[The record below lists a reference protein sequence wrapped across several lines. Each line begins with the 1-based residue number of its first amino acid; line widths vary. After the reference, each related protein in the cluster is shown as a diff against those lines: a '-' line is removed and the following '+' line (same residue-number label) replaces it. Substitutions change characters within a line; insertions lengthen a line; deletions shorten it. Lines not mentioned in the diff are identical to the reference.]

1 MIDIQILEQALSPMN
16 CFEFAMS
23 AQAGAVDV
31 FIGTVRDQTQGK
43 KVIRLEYEA
52 YTPMAINE
60 LHKIAIQAM
69 QRWQVEKIAIHHR
82 VGKLLV
88 GDIAVVVAL
97 STTHRAASFEACQFV
112 IDTLKQTVPIWKKE
126 VFEDGASWVA
136 AHP

>member
-1 MIDIQILEQALSPMN
+1 MVDIQILEQALSPMN
-16 CFEFAMS
+16 CLEFARS
-23 AQAGAVDV
+23 AQAGAVDI
-31 FIGTVRDQTQGK
+31 FIGTVRDQTQGRR
-43 KVIRLEYEA
+43 VTRLEYEA
-52 YTPMAINE
+52 YIPMAINE
-60 LHKIAIQAM
+60 MHKIATQAM

-82 VGKLLV
+82 IGTLAV

-97 STTHRAASFEACQFV
+97 STFHRAAAFEACQFV